1 MLSTPNGWTLTV
13 FLPTANIIEVTMS
26 VQSQLQT
33 AEESVRQALI
43 NALAE
48 GEDQYLTGLFNLLN
62 DVRKLNKKVSNTIR
76 TTDNTLDWAKRYSEY
91 NFNLSSDYLDRP
103 GGDLD
108 ALDNVFEFPNQAAG
122 PTNIPGAL
130 GDDVISFGNISIS
143 TNDDEEGNITFS

>member
-1 MLSTPNGWTLTV
+1 
-13 FLPTANIIEVTMS
+13 MS

-48 GEDQYLTGLFNLLN
+48 GEDQYLTDLFNLLN

-108 ALDNVFEFPNQAAG
+108 SLDN
-122 PTNIPGAL
+122 I
-130 GDDVISFGNISIS
+130 ISFPQGES
-143 TNDDEEGNITFS
+143 DGNITIS